1 VFVLSVSPT
10 FTVEPNRV
18 IEINKLGKFYVMGK
32 PTFSVL
38 KIHDPLSPDGS
49 RDGFIII
56 DEELSYSSNPYEL
69 NKLFKMLDKGQLI
82 PALFKSEEMAEEV
95 CYACNRIRV

>member
-1 VFVLSVSPT
+1 LSVELKI
-10 FTVEPNRV
+10 EPNRI
-18 IEINKLGKFYVMGK
+18 IEISRLGRFYVYGN

-38 KIHDPLSPDGS
+38 KIHDPLAPDGS

-56 DEELSYSSNPYEL
+56 DETLTYSSNPYEL
-69 NKLFKMLDKGQLI
+69 NKLFKMTKDKLI

-95 CYACNRIRV
+95 CFACNRIRV

>member
-1 VFVLSVSPT
+1 MSIELKI
-10 FTVEPNRV
+10 EPNRI
-18 IEINKLGKFYVMGK
+18 IEISRLGRFYVYGN

-56 DEELSYSSNPYEL
+56 DETFTYSSNPYEL
-69 NKLFKMLDKGQLI
+69 NRLYKMTNDRRLI
-82 PALFKSEEMAEEV
+82 PALFKSNEMAEEV
-95 CYACNRIRV
+95 CFACNRINV